1 MWMALVTIIILLIVI
16 AIVEIALIS
25 LFIIGIKDKDWATMV
40 YGFIMFLLIGLLFL
54 CLLYYGLLGGY

>member
-16 AIVEIALIS
+16 VALEIGLIS
-25 LFIIGIKDKDWATMV
+25 FFIISIKNKDWPTMG
-40 YGFIMFLLIGLLFL
+40 YAFCMSLLIGLLFL

>member
-1 MWMALVTIIILLIVI
+1 MALVIIIILLIVI

-40 YGFIMFLLIGLLFL
+40 YGFIMSLLIGLLFL

>member
-1 MWMALVTIIILLIVI
+1 MWMALVIIIILLIVI

-40 YGFIMFLLIGLLFL
+40 YGFIMSLLIGLLFL